1 MSKKIFNSIWIVTLA
16 VLLLALGIMI
26 GTLYRHFSDEQIEQ
40 LSIETELA
48 TQGVILSGKEYFD
61 GLDTVNFRITWITS
75 DGTILYDN
83 AADSETME
91 NHLERQEIKAALE
104 KGIGTSKRYSSTLS
118 DLQLYTAKRLPDGT
132 VLRLSITQATVVQLM
147 LRFTL
152 PVLAI
157 IMVAIFASFILAS
170 RLSKRI
176 MDPINSIDLDAP
188 MKYSD
193 NPAFTEI
200 LPLLQRLDEQ
210 QAQIRSDKEELEKT
224 SIIRQEF
231 TANASHEL
239 KTPLHVISG
248 YAELLE
254 NGMAEGDNV
263 KVFAGK
269 IRTESQRMSKLV
281 EDIIDLSRL
290 DGGGEGMARETVDL
304 YKIAQNAAES
314 LAPEAE
320 EAGVTVMVT
329 GDRAQLE
336 GIPNVLYSIVYNLCS
351 NAIKYNHQGGR
362 VVISVND
369 SDNSVRLEVQDTG
382 IGISPEDRSR
392 IFERFYRVDKS
403 RSKAV
408 GGTGLGLSIVKH
420 GAKVHR
426 AVIDVDSEP
435 GTGSVFTLTFPKEPV
450 HLEDH
455 GNIGATA

>member
-1 MSKKIFNSIWIVTLA
+1 
-16 VLLLALGIMI
+16 
-26 GTLYRHFSDEQIEQ
+26 
-40 LSIETELA
+40 
-48 TQGVILSGKEYFD
+48 
-61 GLDTVNFRITWITS
+61 
-75 DGTILYDN
+75 
-83 AADSETME
+83 ME
-91 NHLERQEIKAALE
+91 NHLECQEIKDALE

-263 KVFAGK
+263 RIFAGK

-320 EAGVTVMVT
+320 EASVTVMVT
-329 GDRAQLE
+329 GDHAQLE

-351 NAIKYNHQGGR
+351 NAIKYNRQGGR
-362 VVISVND
+362 VTISVSD
-369 SDNSVRLEVQDTG
+369 SYDSVKLEVQDTG

-420 GAKVHR
+420 GAKVHK

-435 GTGSVFTLTFPKEPV
+435 GTGSIFTITFPKEQVQP
-450 HLEDH
+450 ESR
-455 GNIGATA
+455 

>member
-1 MSKKIFNSIWIVTLA
+1 MSKKIFKSIWIVTLA

-26 GTLYRHFSDEQIEQ
+26 GTLYRHYSDEQIEQ

-91 NHLERQEIKAALE
+91 NHLECQEIKDALE

-263 KVFAGK
+263 RIFAGK

-320 EAGVTVMVT
+320 EASVTVMVT
-329 GDRAQLE
+329 GDHAQLE

-351 NAIKYNHQGGR
+351 NAIKYNRQGGR
-362 VVISVND
+362 VTISVSD
-369 SDNSVRLEVQDTG
+369 SYDSVKLEVQDTG

-420 GAKVHR
+420 GAKVHK

-435 GTGSVFTLTFPKEPV
+435 GTGSIFTITFPKEQVQP
-450 HLEDH
+450 ESR
-455 GNIGATA
+455 